1 MGREE
6 SGQRVCVAAR
16 EAGEFDASI
25 GSHLC
30 ELTVR
35 LMDAADIPDAATAP
49 PDIVWKAKDSDG
61 VFDGDPNKIGKV
73 SLTLPV
79 HTEEGHGTSL
89 SELW

>member
-6 SGQRVCVAAR
+6 GGQRVRDAAR
-16 EAGEFDASI
+16 KAGEFEASI
-25 GSHLC
+25 GSHSS

-35 LMDAADIPDAATAP
+35 LTNAADKPDAPTP
-49 PDIVWKAKDSDG
+49 PSGIVWKANTSDG
-61 VFDGDPNKIGKV
+61 VVDGDPNKIGKV

-79 HTEEGHGTSL
+79 HTEGHGTGL